1 MQRFANAPRV
11 LGLTLPLPLALALAL
26 AATARADVQVTT
38 LAGETLRGLSIEG
51 RGTDHLALT
60 TAEGHVRKIPTRQAV
75 EVLTL
80 PPPPA
85 GKEPPPFEVELTD
98 GSRLRGRLE
107 GGENGALL
115 VHSAMLPQ
123 SGARMGSVLLKDE
136 QIRGLRRLSAAK
148 MPARS
153 RLVRIPGKDAA
164 YTLEG
169 ARVEGFVES
178 FGRDGVVLD
187 RGALPGRTIAFDKL
201 AALFVDQEAMPPPQG
216 LHVVARLAD
225 GSAIVLGRDFKVQ
238 ESVLT
243 GTSPAGLELSLSMK
257 RVAALSFAGGSF
269 AHLSDLPP
277 ARIERTP
284 FFPPLKE
291 EAGTLYLD
299 FVMPVHFDKSP
310 DGNPIR
316 LGGQRLF
323 KGIGVRPRT
332 ELVYDLGA
340 GFKEFRA
347 PCGIDDEVRDPGY
360 GHGSGEGSVIFT
372 VLVDGVKK
380 YESSP
385 VVGGRD
391 AVRVRVP
398 VEGAKQLSLIVD
410 IVPPDKMPGGVKDS
424 PELDNAV
431 WGRPLLVR

>member
-1 MQRFANAPRV
+1 MQRFASVSWA
-11 LGLTLPLPLALALAL
+11 LGLTLALT
-26 AATARADVQVTT
+26 AAARADVQVTT
-38 LAGETLRGLSIEG
+38 LDGETLRGLSIEG
-51 RGTDHLALT
+51 RSADYLALT
-60 TAEGHVRKIPTRQAV
+60 TAEGQVRKIPTRQVV

-80 PPPPA
+80 PAPTA
-85 GKEPPPFEVELTD
+85 GKAPPPFEVELTD
-98 GSRLRGRLE
+98 GSRLRGHLE
-107 GGENGALL
+107 GGAGGALL
-115 VHSAMLPQ
+115 VHSAMLAQ
-123 SGARMGSVLLKDE
+123 GGARMGSVLLKDE
-136 QIRGLRRLSAAK
+136 QIRAVRRLSAAK

-178 FGRDGVVLD
+178 FGRDGVTMD
-187 RGALPGRTIAFDKL
+187 RGPLPGRTIPFDKL
-201 AALFVDQEAMPPPQG
+201 AALFVDQAIMPAPQG

-225 GSAIVLGRDFKVQ
+225 GSAIVLGRGFKVQ

-269 AHLSDLPP
+269 VHLSDLRPV
-277 ARIERTP
+277 RIERTP
-284 FFPPLKE
+284 FFPPLKKE
-291 EAGTLYLD
+291 PWPLYLD
-299 FVMPVHFDKSP
+299 FVMPVRFDKSP

-347 PCGIDDEVRDPGY
+347 LCGIDDEVRDPGY
-360 GHGSGEGSVIFT
+360 GRGSGEGSVIFT

-380 YESSP
+380 YESPP
-385 VVGGRD
+385 VVGGGGE

-398 VEGAKQLSLIVD
+398 LEGAKQLSLIVD